1 MRKIIIFFLFYLLFY
16 AVTSSSSYL
25 RMMDMNR
32 SIFEQLAAIWP
43 VWAMNC
49 LFFFPHAF
57 FIYLSL
63 QSYYGKKIL
72 LPATLVAI
80 ILAYTIRYI
89 IDIIYHQKFPLL
101 TVYLPDNYALVIA
114 LSCYGVLFFF
124 ISYSQQ
130 KSIRAAALTA
140 RDAAMQTANL
150 KNKVDPTVLFQQL
163 NNIERQ
169 IEQNQQA
176 ALTEIE
182 DLCQML
188 REIVYENNQSHK

>member
-1 MRKIIIFFLFYLLFY
+1 M
-16 AVTSSSSYL
+16 
-25 RMMDMNR
+25 
-32 SIFEQLAAIWP
+32 
-43 VWAMNC
+43 
-49 LFFFPHAF
+49 
-57 FIYLSL
+57 
-63 QSYYGKKIL
+63 
-72 LPATLVAI
+72 LVAI

-130 KSIRAAALTA
+130 KSIRVAALTA

-150 KNKVDPTVLFQQL
+150 KNKVEPAVLFQQL
-163 NNIERQ
+163 NNIEQQ

-176 ALTEIE
+176 ALIEIE

-188 REIVYENNQSHK
+188 REIVYENNQPDK

>member
-32 SIFEQLAAIWP
+32 SIFEQLVAIWP

-49 LFFFPHAF
+49 LFFFPHAY
-57 FIYLSL
+57 FIYVSL
-63 QSYYGKKIL
+63 QFYYGKKIL

-150 KNKVDPTVLFQQL
+150 KNKVEPAVLFQQL

-182 DLCQML
+182 DLCQLL
-188 REIVYENNQSHK
+188 REIVYENNQPDK

>member
-1 MRKIIIFFLFYLLFY
+1 MRRNIIFFLFYLLFY
-16 AVTSSSSYL
+16 TITSGSSYL
-25 RMMDMNR
+25 WMIDMDR
-32 SIFEQLAAIWP
+32 PIFEQLAAIWP

-49 LFFFPHAF
+49 LFFFPHAYC
-57 FIYLSL
+57 IYLSL
-63 QSYYGKKIL
+63 QFYYGKKIL

-80 ILAYTIRYI
+80 ILAYAIRYI
-89 IDIIYHQKFPLL
+89 IDTVYHQKFQLL
-101 TVYLPDNYALVIA
+101 TDYLPDNYALAIA

-130 KSIRAAALTA
+130 KSIRVAALA
-140 RDAAMQTANL
+140 AKDAAMQTANL
-150 KNKVDPTVLFQQL
+150 KNKVGPNILFQQM

-188 REIVYENNQSHK
+188 REIVYENNKLHK

>member
-1 MRKIIIFFLFYLLFY
+1 MRKFIIFFLFYLLFY

-25 RMMDMNR
+25 RMIDMDR
-32 SIFEQLAAIWP
+32 PILEQLVAIWSM
-43 VWAMNC
+43 WGMNC
-49 LFFFPHAF
+49 LFFFPHAY

-63 QSYYGKKIL
+63 QFYYGKKIL

-80 ILAYTIRYI
+80 ILAYTIRYM

-130 KSIRAAALTA
+130 KSIRVAALTA
-140 RDAAMQTANL
+140 RDAAMRTANL
-150 KNKVDPTVLFQQL
+150 KNKVEQAVLFQQL
-163 NNIERQ
+163 NDIEQ
-169 IEQNQQA
+169 KIEQNPQA
-176 ALTEIE
+176 ALIEIE

-188 REIVYENNQSHK
+188 REIVYKNNQPDK